1 MGAKVIFAFHKLLE
15 CESRRIGFLYLVS
28 CAVFLLV
35 GTTCALAVQIDLSKL
50 SFGFLDP
57 EQFGKALTQHGMVM
71 VFVFLLPLMAS
82 TLGNFALP
90 AALGV
95 RNLAMPG
102 LNLFGWFCHVIGGI
116 LILVSVEL
124 GSYTSGW
131 TINSMPPTVSTA
143 SVCFANCRTLT
154 LCLLTLDSII
164 MRSEIHPFA
173 RTSCDCLTK
182 VPAFCLVLP
191 FLGRHQCPC
200 GSSSPC
206 DVGIDFCR
214 V

>member
-1 MGAKVIFAFHKLLE
+1 MIFAFRKILE

-35 GTTCALAVQIDLSKL
+35 GTTCALAVQVDLSKL
-50 SFGFLDP
+50 NFGFLDP
-57 EQFGKALTQHGMVM
+57 EQFGKAITQHGMVM
-71 VFVFLLPLMAS
+71 LFVFLLPLLAG
-82 TLGNFALP
+82 TLGNFALQ
-90 AALGV
+90 AALTRA

-124 GSYTSGW
+124 GSYTSRW
-131 TINSMPPTVSTA
+131 TMLMPPH
-143 SVCFANCRTLT
+143 CFGFYLLRNCRTLT

-173 RTSCDCLTK
+173 RTSCDCLTEGSR
-182 VPAFCLVLP
+182 
-191 FLGRHQCPC
+191 FLS
-200 GSSSPC
+200 GSS
-206 DVGIDFCR
+206 CR
-214 V
+214 GPSSMSLWLQFAL